1 MLKRI
6 DRRARRGLKQLRSA
20 ALAALIAFAG
30 VPAAAAQGV
39 NVAGSWS
46 CTYGVR
52 DTGPLQRPAVYM
64 EFQMQVLPNGTAQ
77 GQGYMAGG
85 AGQFPMSFQGNW
97 QLAGSDFI
105 LQGQMMALYP
115 APFTFGATVLNPSQM
130 SSTINAPDGNVIAS
144 TCQRIG

>member
-6 DRRARRGLKQLRSA
+6 DQRARRGLKRPCSV
-20 ALAALIAFAG
+20 ALAALIAFVG
-30 VPAAAAQGV
+30 VPAAAQGV

-46 CTYGVR
+46 RTYGVR

-105 LQGQMMALYP
+105 VQGQMMALYP
-115 APFTFGATVLNPSQM
+115 APFAFGATVLNPSQM

>member
-1 MLKRI
+1 MLKGT
-6 DRRARRGLKQLRSA
+6 DRPARRVLKQLRSA
-20 ALAALIAFAG
+20 ALAALIAFVS
-30 VPAAAAQGV
+30 VPAVAQGV
-39 NVAGSWS
+39 DVTGSWA

-64 EFQMQVLPNGTAQ
+64 EFQMQVLPCGSAQ
-77 GQGYMAGG
+77 GQGTMAGG

-97 QLAGSDFI
+97 QLVGSDFI
-105 LQGQMMALYP
+105 VQGQMMALYP
-115 APFTFGATVLNPSQM
+115 APFAFGAMVLNSSQM

>member
-1 MLKRI
+1 MLKRV
-6 DRRARRGLKQLRSA
+6 DRRARRGLKRLRSA
-20 ALAALIAFAG
+20 ALAALIAFVS
-30 VPAAAAQGV
+30 VPAAAQGV
-39 NVAGSWS
+39 TVTGSWA

-64 EFQMQVLPNGTAQ
+64 EFQMQVLSNGGAQ

-97 QLAGSDFI
+97 QLTGNEFI
-105 LQGQMMALYP
+105 VQGQMMALYP
-115 APFTFGATVLNPSQM
+115 APFAFGATVLNPSQM